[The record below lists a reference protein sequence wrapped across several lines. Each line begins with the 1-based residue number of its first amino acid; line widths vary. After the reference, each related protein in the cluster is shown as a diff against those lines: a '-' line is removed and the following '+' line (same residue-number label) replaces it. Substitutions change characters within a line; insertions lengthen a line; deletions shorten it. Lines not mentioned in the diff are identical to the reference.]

1 MCGFSPPFLWLPDA
15 EYFRDGGWDVELHS
29 DVVDFMVVFDPFPA
43 IDDGDCDFVGMVA
56 SMFFSYAAVI
66 GGDDD
71 DGVVVDVCIFEGL
84 DDVSNLLVNAVEC
97 VEILWCVMALLVS
110 DVV

>member
-1 MCGFSPPFLWLPDA
+1 
-15 EYFRDGGWDVELHS
+15 
-29 DVVDFMVVFDPFPA
+29 
-43 IDDGDCDFVGMVA
+43 
-56 SMFFSYAAVI
+56 MFFSYAAVI

-84 DDVSNLLVNAVEC
+84 DDVSYLLVNAVEC